1 MPNIK
6 SAIKRM
12 RSNARKT
19 LVNTPV
25 TSSMA
30 TAVKKVEKNPTKE
43 TLQVA
48 VKRIDKAVANGSSSI
63 GFFIYFY
70 KDLIYNLYRS
80 MIWKRY

>member
-30 TAVKKVEKNPTKE
+30 TAVKKVEKNSTKE

-48 VKRIDKAVANGSSSI
+48 VKRIDKAVANGSIKQNRASRLKSRLT
-63 GFFIYFY
+63 
-70 KDLIYNLYRS
+70 KAVNNT
-80 MIWKRY
+80 K

>member
-48 VKRIDKAVANGSSSI
+48 VKRIDKAVANGSIKQNRASRLKSRLT
-63 GFFIYFY
+63 
-70 KDLIYNLYRS
+70 KAVNNT
-80 MIWKRY
+80 K